1 VTQRVTIP
9 VTVTQRQ
16 DEIVVQGKI
25 RLNRQDFGVDYNAF
39 LNPGQADV
47 DVMFTM
53 VGIKP

>member
-1 VTQRVTIP
+1 MTQRVTIP